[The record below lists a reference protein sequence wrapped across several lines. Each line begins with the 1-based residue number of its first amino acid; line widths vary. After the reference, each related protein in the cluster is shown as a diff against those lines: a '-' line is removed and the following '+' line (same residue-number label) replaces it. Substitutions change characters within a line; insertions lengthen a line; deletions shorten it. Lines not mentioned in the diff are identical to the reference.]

1 MFSWGKKTS
10 NYLMSKPTLFMNFP
24 KRQSFFWAFMKN
36 KTFSRDLPRLFKE
49 FLNISNTCYLCLT
62 SIHSD
67 NFTSCWKSK
76 HVLPFKKC
84 VKLQKHH
91 IQSLNKTKQN
101 KPKIFMNFQITW
113 NPQICIYE
121 ATGILAICEMW
132 HAVCFTSRQNKYK
145 IVRGLWKP

>member
-1 MFSWGKKTS
+1 MLSLKKKKKTS

-36 KTFSRDLPRLFKE
+36 KTFGIDLLRLFKG
-49 FLNISNTCYLCLT
+49 FLNISKTCYLCLT

-76 HVLPFKKC
+76 QVLPFKKY

-91 IQSLNKTKQN
+91 IQSLNKAKQTN
-101 KPKIFMNFQITW
+101 LKIFMNFKPLETRKSG
-113 NPQICIYE
+113 CIKLQE
-121 ATGILAICEMW
+121 
-132 HAVCFTSRQNKYK
+132 F
-145 IVRGLWKP
+145 